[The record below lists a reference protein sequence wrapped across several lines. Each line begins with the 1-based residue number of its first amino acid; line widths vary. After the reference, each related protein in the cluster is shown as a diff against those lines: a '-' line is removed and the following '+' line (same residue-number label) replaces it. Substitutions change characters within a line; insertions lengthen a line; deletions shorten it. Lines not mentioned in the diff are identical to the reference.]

1 MSRPLVEMAR
11 CSEEMDIAIE
21 KLQQNFQEL
30 RNNLEK
36 AFLEQGRA
44 LLRFEAQWK
53 DLKTGHTREL
63 EQRDQQLQ
71 QMGISVLSTWRQQ
84 FPTATPN
91 PTLRTNSTARWS
103 ETNTPLPLPLPPRD
117 STTKLFCDICKIF
130 CDTKLVLDK
139 HKMGKKHQMNLGK
152 MRGKTV
158 PGQTS
163 KKKSVSPPDEDLQT
177 KKRRIIEGG
186 VPPQSLRTCSICNVV
201 SISAT
206 DFYKHIAGQRHREA
220 AASMS
225 NAAGT
230 SSYGQL
236 RIRN

>member
-1 MSRPLVEMAR
+1 MSQRLVEMSR
-11 CSEEMDIAIE
+11 CSEEMDIAIA
-21 KLQQNFQEL
+21 KLQQNFQDL

-53 DLKTGHTREL
+53 DLKSGHTKEL
-63 EQRDQQLQ
+63 EQRGLQLQ
-71 QMGISVLSTWRQQ
+71 QRGISVPSIGIQH
-84 FPTATPN
+84 FPSANPN
-91 PTLRTNSTARWS
+91 PTLWSNNTTARWS
-103 ETNTPLPLPLPPRD
+103 DTTTPLPPRD

-130 CDTKLVLDK
+130 CDTKNVLDK
-139 HKMGKKHQMNLGK
+139 HKMGKKHQTNLGK
-152 MRGKTV
+152 LKGKSIT
-158 PGQTS
+158 GQTS
-163 KKKSVSPPDEDLQT
+163 KKKAVHPPEEDLQT
-177 KKRRIIEGG
+177 KKRRVIEGG
-186 VPPQSLRTCSICNVV
+186 AAPHTLRTCTICNVV

-206 DFYKHIAGQRHREA
+206 DFYNHLAGQRHRDA
-220 AASMS
+220 AAMVS

>member
-1 MSRPLVEMAR
+1 MSRHLVEMAR

-63 EQRDQQLQ
+63 EQRHLQLQ
-71 QMGISVLSTWRQQ
+71 QRGISVPLTWRQY
-84 FPTATPN
+84 FPTTNQN
-91 PTLRTNSTARWS
+91 PTLLSNNTTPRWS
-103 ETNTPLPLPLPPRD
+103 ETNKPLPLPPRD

-130 CDTKLVLDK
+130 CDTKMVLDK

-152 MRGKTV
+152 LKGKTIT
-158 PGQTS
+158 GQTS
-163 KKKSVSPPDEDLQT
+163 KKKADSAPEDDLQT
-177 KKRRIIEGG
+177 KKRRVIEGG
-186 VPPQSLRTCSICNVV
+186 AAPHSLRTCSICNVV

-206 DFYKHIAGQRHREA
+206 DFYKHLAGQRHREA

-225 NAAGT
+225 NAAGS

>member
-1 MSRPLVEMAR
+1 MSRPLVEMSR
-11 CSEEMDIAIE
+11 CSEEMDVAIA

-63 EQRDQQLQ
+63 EQRGLQLQ
-71 QMGISVLSTWRQQ
+71 QRGILVPLTGTQH
-84 FPTATPN
+84 FPPANQN
-91 PTLRTNSTARWS
+91 PTLWSNSTTPRWS
-103 ETNTPLPLPLPPRD
+103 DTNTPLPPRD

-130 CDTKLVLDK
+130 CDTKMVLDK

-152 MRGKTV
+152 LKGKTV
-158 PGQTS
+158 TGQTS
-163 KKKSVSPPDEDLQT
+163 KKKAVYPTEDDLQT
-177 KKRRIIEGG
+177 KKRRVIEGG
-186 VPPQSLRTCSICNVV
+186 AAPHTLRTCTICNVV

-206 DFYKHIAGQRHREA
+206 DFYKHLAGQRHRDA
-220 AASMS
+220 AALIS
-225 NAAGT
+225 NGAGT
-230 SSYGQL
+230 SSYSQL